1 MDTIR
6 AMAGNFGRIA
16 TLGALLIASAAS
28 AENPSAFTVISPI
41 FGQLVSFS
49 MPMIFVAASEKTSG
63 PTYIREAVL
72 KGETVNRWTQ
82 MITVTGAKGLAANP
96 KVTPETFAG
105 SIAGGFK
112 NACPDTFAAEGLGAA
127 KFGGRDAYVAIAS
140 CGRLESGADR
150 RSETALI
157 VAIKGSADY
166 YTVQWAE
173 RAVASDKPAIDAAKW
188 QARLRQ
194 LQPIRLCPIV
204 PGETAPYPSCVGKN

>member
-1 MDTIR
+1 M
-6 AMAGNFGRIA
+6 AMTPHLKQIVA
-16 TLGALLIASAAS
+16 LGALLISTAAP
-28 AENPSAFTVISPI
+28 AEQPRAFTVISPI

-49 MPMIFVAASEKTSG
+49 MPMTFVAASEKTTAAS
-63 PTYIREAVL
+63 YIREAVL

-82 MITVTGAKGLAANP
+82 MITVTGAKGVAGNP

-105 SIAGGFK
+105 SIAGGFRK
-112 NACPDTFAAEGLGAA
+112 ACPDTFTAEGFGAT
-127 KFGGRDAYVAIAS
+127 KFAGQDAYVAVAS
-140 CGRLESGADR
+140 CSRVDASPDKH
-150 RSETALI
+150 SETALV

-173 RAVASDKPAIDAAKW
+173 RGGSPGKTAIDTAKW

-204 PGETAPYPSCVGKN
+204 PGETAPYPSCLSKN

>member
-1 MDTIR
+1 MTKHIK
-6 AMAGNFGRIA
+6 RIV
-16 TLGALLIASAAS
+16 TLGALLIPLAAS
-28 AENPSAFTVISPI
+28 AEQPRAFTAISPI

-49 MPMIFVAASEKTSG
+49 MPTTFVAASEKT
-63 PTYIREAVL
+63 TAANYIREAVL

-82 MITVTGAKGLAANP
+82 MITVTGAKGLAGNA

-112 NACPDTFAAEGLGAA
+112 NACPDTFVAEGFGATS
-127 KFGGRDAYVAIAS
+127 FGGQDAYVAVAS
-140 CGRLESGADR
+140 CGRVDSSPDKH
-150 RSETALI
+150 SETALM

-173 RAVASDKPAIDAAKW
+173 RAGSSGKTAIDAARW

-204 PGETAPYPSCVGKN
+204 PGETAPYPSCLGKN